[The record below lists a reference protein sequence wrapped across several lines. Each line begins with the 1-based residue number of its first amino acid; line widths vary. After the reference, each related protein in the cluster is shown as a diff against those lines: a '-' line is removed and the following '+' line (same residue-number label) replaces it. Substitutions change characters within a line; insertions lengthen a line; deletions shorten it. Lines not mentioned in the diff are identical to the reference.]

1 MPITDSPLRYPGGKS
16 KLKLNVESIIRN
28 NNLVGCTYVEPFAGG
43 SAVALH
49 LLFSNTVQRIIIN
62 DFDISIYAFWHSVVN
77 RNDELCAM
85 ILQTDVTME
94 QWYIQKNIQEEK
106 SNTSNLLLLGFSTF
120 FLNRTNRS
128 GIIKAGVMG
137 GYEQQGNY
145 KMDCRYNKVDLVN
158 KIKKIGEYRDRI
170 DLYNLDTVELVNNVV
185 NHLPQNTFIFFDP
198 PYYMKGQSLY
208 VNFYQHQ
215 DHLELAESISHIENL
230 KWIVSYDNVDEIK
243 EMYNQFR
250 HIEYGLS
257 YTVQNK
263 YEGKEVMFFSDNLN
277 SLIEI

>member
-49 LLFSNTVQRIIIN
+49 LLFSDTVERIIIN
-62 DFDISIYAFWHSVVN
+62 DFDLSIYAFWHSVIN
-77 RNDELCAM
+77 RNDELCDM

-94 QWYIQKNIQEEK
+94 QWHLQKKIQDEKNC
-106 SNTSNLLLLGFSTF
+106 SSNLLLLGFSTF

-137 GYEQQGNY
+137 GFDQQGNY
-145 KMDCRYNKVDLVN
+145 KMDCRYNKVDLIN

-170 DLYNLDTVELVNNVV
+170 NLYNLDTVELVNNVV

-198 PYYMKGQSLY
+198 PYYLKGQSLY

-243 EMYNQFR
+243 EMYSQFR
-250 HIEYGLS
+250 YIEYGLS

-277 SLIEI
+277 YLIEI